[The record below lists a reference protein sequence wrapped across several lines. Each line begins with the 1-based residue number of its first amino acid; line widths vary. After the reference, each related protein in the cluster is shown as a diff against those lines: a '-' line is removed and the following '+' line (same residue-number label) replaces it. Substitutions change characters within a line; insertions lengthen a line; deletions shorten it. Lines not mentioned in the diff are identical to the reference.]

1 VQFPSLLVF
10 QRQQKERAMT
20 ITTKN
25 VTLEITG
32 GGLFFRLPILGEV
45 FIDLTGQGLTCWSR
59 PYESRIPG
67 HSD

>member
-1 VQFPSLLVF
+1 
-10 QRQQKERAMT
+10 MT